1 MPAWSPRNPR
11 ISVEILWR
19 LLTQAWSLIN
29 SISSPS
35 PLEDWGWGG
44 KFQASNPGLGFP
56 VTTPHLGATQGHLCG
71 TEEALGDLLFC
82 FVFVCVCVCVF
93 WCRNPGTNHLG
104 DLITWEFTGV
114 WSSVSETGTDTSIY
128 FLLAH
133 GSLFRLASLR
143 FLRVFF

>member
-1 MPAWSPRNPR
+1 MCLPAWSPRNPR

-82 FVFVCVCVCVF
+82 FCVCVCVF
-93 WCRNPGTNHLG
+93 FGAGTRERTTLVILSLG
-104 DLITWEFTGV
+104 NLQGFGALCQKQGQTPVYIFC
-114 WSSVSETGTDTSIY
+114 
-128 FLLAH
+128 
-133 GSLFRLASLR
+133 
-143 FLRVFF
+143 